1 MNTKL
6 EVLIYQINKENID
19 EQSDEINK
27 MNMIYEKDYNKIY
40 KIVENKEETS
50 NIDI

>member
-6 EVLIYQINKENID
+6 EVFIYQINIENID